1 MSQQIDGGGM
11 KQRSP
16 FSTPRSAIVGAAFA
30 AIGLGATLPLTASAG
45 GSTLTCG
52 SVVTTDVR
60 LTTDLLDCAGSG
72 LVVGASGITVDLA
85 GHVVDGTGTGAGID
99 NEAGHD
105 DVRIVGGIVRQFQF
119 GVHLFETS
127 GARVERISTE
137 SNMIGV
143 LVARSADVQLDRVGA
158 TANVSNG
165 IDVTFSERVSVRRS
179 TASGNGLS
187 GIVDRFTDD
196 STYEANTVTQNSSPG
211 LVLNGS
217 DGVVAVRNRAA
228 TNDSTGIELTLVEDG
243 VIARNQAVANAGD
256 GIFADQPGNTVARN
270 RAVANQG
277 IGIAVPDGTIDGGRN
292 RANGNLG
299 GECTGV
305 ACR

>member
-1 MSQQIDGGGM
+1 M

-16 FSTPRSAIVGAAFA
+16 FSTTRSALVGTALA
-30 AIGLGATLPLTASAG
+30 AIALGATIPLTASVG

-52 SVVTTDVR
+52 SIVTTDVR
-60 LTTDLLDCAGSG
+60 LTNDLLDCSGSG
-72 LVVGASGITVDLA
+72 LVIGASGVTIDLA

-99 NEAGHD
+99 NEAGYD
-105 DVRIVGGIVRQFQF
+105 DVRIVGGTVRQFQF
-119 GVHLFETS
+119 GVHLFETG
-127 GARVERISTE
+127 GARVERVSTD

-143 LVARSADVQLDRVGA
+143 IVARSADVQLVRVGA
-158 TANVSNG
+158 SANVSNG
-165 IDVTFSERVSVRRS
+165 IDVTFSEHVSVRRS

-187 GIVDRFTDD
+187 GIVDRFTEG
-196 STYEANTVTQNSSPG
+196 STYEGNTVTQNSSPG

-217 DGVVAVRNRAA
+217 EGVVAVRNHAA

-243 VIARNQAVANAGD
+243 VIVRNHAVSNAGD

-270 RAVANQG
+270 RALANEG

-299 GECTGV
+299 GDCTGV